1 MKRRDF
7 VRGLVSM
14 TTASGILTSLGCV
27 QSAGSESNSRASSMI
42 AGTFSQRQYQ
52 DAVVIDA
59 LASPIQ
65 FNIPQRSFP
74 LTRSDLESV
83 KSSGI
88 TAVNLTVNRRGNSE
102 SNSFEATL
110 SRIAQWE
117 REIDAHPEVFS
128 RVRSV
133 ADIRAAKQN
142 ATLGLI
148 HGFQDTLPFGEDLQ
162 RIDTFHGLGVRI
174 AQLTYNIENTVG
186 SGSLVP
192 TDNGLTEFGRQVV
205 ERMDDLGML
214 VDLSHCGPQ
223 TTIDGIRASRKR
235 VAITHS
241 GCNTIFKHP
250 RNKDDATLR
259 EMADRGGVLGI
270 YLMPFLNPVG
280 PPDIDDMF
288 SHLEYAVNL
297 CGEDHVGIG
306 SDQGIVPL
314 DIAGDFM
321 TDFERVSAS
330 RQAAGIAAPRED
342 IPPYLPELN
351 SPLRMQ
357 IIAEKLAARG
367 HSTRLIE
374 KILGDNFLRLFE
386 EVWKT

>member
-7 VRGLVSM
+7 VRGLVGM
-14 TTASGILTSLGCV
+14 TTVSGILTSQGCV
-27 QSAGSESNSRASSMI
+27 QTGGPGSRASSMI
-42 AGTFSQRQYQ
+42 ADGFSQRQYQ
-52 DAVVIDA
+52 DAIVIDA

-65 FNIPQRSFP
+65 FNIPQRDFP
-74 LTRSDLESV
+74 LTSSDLESV
-83 KSSGI
+83 KASGI
-88 TAVNLTVNRRGNSE
+88 TALNLTVNRRATSE
-102 SNSFEATL
+102 LSSFEATL
-110 SRIAQWE
+110 ARMAQWE
-117 REIDAHPEVFS
+117 REIDTHPDVFS

-148 HGFQDTLPFGEDLQ
+148 HGFQDTVPFGEDLQ

-174 AQLTYNIENTVG
+174 AQLTYNIGNKVG

-192 TDNGLTEFGRQVV
+192 TDSGLTEFGRQVV

-223 TTIDGIRASRKR
+223 TTIDGIRASRMP

-241 GCNTIFKHP
+241 GSNTIFKHP
-250 RNKDDATLR
+250 RNKDDSVLR

-270 YLMPFLNPVG
+270 YLMPFLNPAG
-280 PPDIDDMF
+280 PPDIDDMIT
-288 SHLEYAVNL
+288 HLEYAVNL

-314 DIAGDFM
+314 DIAGDFPAN
-321 TDFERVSAS
+321 FERVSAS

-351 SPLRMQ
+351 NPQRMQ
-357 IIAEKLAARG
+357 IIAERLADRG
-367 HSTRLIE
+367 YSIRLIE

-386 EVWKT
+386 EVWEA